1 MKILLK
7 DIKPNP
13 YRNLE
18 KFRIDEAKVE
28 SLKGSIEETTFWD
41 NILVR
46 EKNAHY
52 ELAYGHHRLLALE
65 MLNYKKID
73 IPVKEISDAQML
85 KIMANENMAEWR
97 SDIRIITQ
105 TVEQVR
111 NYLNGELKK
120 VEDWGALKGFLRR
133 LVDKY
138 NFISIKNKGVG
149 LTTIL
154 RFLGKPWTRYQVQR
168 ALETL
173 NLIDENL
180 VDEED
185 LYKTSGFDSAKEVH
199 GIAKEIIKKGGTKK
213 EARRKAKKIAEVA
226 ARVGAGRRT
235 LRDAKVSVKL
245 GLDPE
250 MVVRGLPEIPKKK
263 PHKLKSRPD
272 IDKFVYETCGLLNQV
287 TVNLDKAKDWLD
299 YIEQE
304 STKGILLGS
313 LNRAHD
319 IIHSL
324 LQLEKEIQ
332 NVEKSN
338 LVQINRGS
346 PS

>member
-18 KFRIDEAKVE
+18 KFRVDEAKVE

-46 EKNAHY
+46 EKNGYY

-65 MLNYKKID
+65 QLNYNKID
-73 IPVKEISDAQML
+73 IPVKEITDAQML

-97 SDIRIITQ
+97 SDIRIVTQ

-111 NYLNGELKK
+111 NYLNEELEKT
-120 VEDWGALKGFLRR
+120 ENWEALN
-133 LVDKY
+133 D
-138 NFISIKNKGVG
+138 SIKCLFVDDWSFKNIKGKGVG
-149 LTTIL
+149 QTTIL
-154 RFLGKPWTRYQVQR
+154 KFLGKPWTQYQIQR

-173 NLIDENL
+173 NLIEEDL

-199 GIAKEIIKKGGTKK
+199 GIARAIIDKGGSKK
-213 EARRKAKKIAEVA
+213 EARKKVKKIAEVA
-226 ARVGAGRRT
+226 ERVGAGRRT
-235 LRDAKVSVKL
+235 LREAKVSVQL

-250 MVVRGLPEIPKKK
+250 MVVRGLPEIRKKK
-263 PHKLKSRPD
+263 PHKLKPKPD
-272 IDKFVYETCGLLNQV
+272 IDEFVYGACGLLDQAIL
-287 TVNLDKAKDWLD
+287 NLDKAKDWLGC
-299 YIEQE
+299 IEQE

-313 LNRAHD
+313 LNRAHET
-319 IIHSL
+319 IHLL
-324 LQLEKEIQ
+324 LQTGKEIGNDKKL
-332 NVEKSN
+332 NV
-338 LVQINRGS
+338 V
-346 PS
+346 